1 LTYII
6 GKIIIV
12 YRSVFYDRSR
22 KKQLG
27 FVDCLVFNVEKARR
41 DIVEFVRNE
50 VKNFWKCGVLVGL
63 SGGLDS
69 STVAYLCV
77 EALGK
82 DKVMGLI
89 LPERDSNPKN
99 IDDA

>member
-1 LTYII
+1 MREVE
-6 GKIIIV
+6 KE
-12 YRSVFYDRSR
+12 
-22 KKQLG
+22 QLG
-27 FVDCLVFNVEKARR
+27 FADCLAFDVGKARQ

-50 VKNFWKCGVLVGL
+50 VKNFGKDGVLVGL

-82 DKVMGLI
+82 DKVRGLI
-89 LPERDSNPKN
+89 LPERDSSPKN
-99 IDDA
+99 IDDAMNFG

>member
-1 LTYII
+1 MIEVEKERL
-6 GKIIIV
+6 
-12 YRSVFYDRSR
+12 SFA
-22 KKQLG
+22 
-27 FVDCLVFNVEKARR
+27 DCLAFNVEKARQ

-50 VKNFWKCGVLVGL
+50 VTNFGKDGVLVGL

-99 IDDA
+99 IDDAMNFG